1 MEQNTAGC
9 ACWTIAEPG
18 FSPEHLAKYE
28 TVLTL
33 GNGYLGQRAALDE
46 AYVGQTRNLFVCG
59 TFDRYHTSEVSEL
72 PNLPDVTRLDL
83 FKK

>member
-46 AYVGQTRNLFVCG
+46 A
-59 TFDRYHTSEVSEL
+59 
-72 PNLPDVTRLDL
+72 
-83 FKK
+83 